1 MGLANKAKPDEFSL
15 NTQNREAEVVLEN
28 SDIDFIQEKLKT
40 ATYTGNEFEMF
51 YKVWVKLA
59 KLKS

>member
-1 MGLANKAKPDEFSL
+1 MGLANKVKPDEFNL
-15 NTQNREAEVVLEN
+15 NTQNKEVEVVLEN
-28 SDIDFIQEKLKT
+28 FDIEFIQEKLKT

-51 YKVWVKLA
+51 YRVWVKLA